1 MTAPDLTERQDAA
14 LRFVAL
20 CDRRSLAD
28 LKRQAI
34 SDYADQL
41 LADPLIADTVR
52 NILRYRR
59 EHGIHRPV
67 TVLRNIR

>member
-1 MTAPDLTERQDAA
+1 MTPDLTERQEAA

-20 CDRRSLAD
+20 CDRRSYAD
-28 LKRQAI
+28 VKRQAI

-41 LADPLIADTVR
+41 LADPLIAGAVR
-52 NILRYRR
+52 NVMRYRR

-67 TVLRNIR
+67 TVLRSIR

>member
-1 MTAPDLTERQDAA
+1 MTAPDLTERQEAA
-14 LRFVAL
+14 LRFAAL
-20 CDRRSLAD
+20 CQRRSLAD

-41 LADPLIADTVR
+41 LTDPLIADTVR

-67 TVLRNIR
+67 TVLRSIR